1 MRIGATVLL
10 IDGQC
15 YQSYGWLKMR
25 PLGCLEHVIEI
36 LEEYQCDE
44 ISIIRPVR
52 YGDSLVSL
60 AQDLA
65 VLKNINTMTPL
76 SFGGGLRSK
85 ESLQMLGDSPVER
98 LVFSSAFLN
107 KDATLIKH
115 AVDLFGH
122 QAIQC
127 LLPCKMEDGR
137 LMVYACDKGEFI
149 LSENVDFD
157 FIDKWANEII
167 YHDVLNEGLNNAF
180 DFTLL
185 DNSIFHHSRIIISG
199 GIGHANIKIAN
210 EKLCASVLIDNKVL
224 HKECSIKG
232 YRNA

>member
-15 YQSYGWLKMR
+15 YQSYSWSKMR
-25 PLGCLEHVIEI
+25 PLGRLEHVVEM

-52 YGDSLVSL
+52 DDDSLSSL
-60 AQDLA
+60 EKDLN

-76 SFGGGLRSK
+76 SFGGGLRCE
-85 ESLQMLGDSPVER
+85 ESLLMLGDSPVER

-107 KDATLIKH
+107 DDEKLIKH

-127 LLPCKMEDGR
+127 LLPCKKEDDR
-137 LMVYACDKGEFI
+137 LMIYACDKNEFI
-149 LSENVDFD
+149 SSENVDFD

-167 YHDVLNEGLNNAF
+167 YHDVLNEGLNNTF

-185 DNSIFHHSRIIISG
+185 NNSIFHNSRIIISG
-199 GIGHANIKIAN
+199 GIGYDSIKIA
-210 EKLCASVLIDNKVL
+210 KKKSLASVLIDNKIL

-232 YRNA
+232 YKNA